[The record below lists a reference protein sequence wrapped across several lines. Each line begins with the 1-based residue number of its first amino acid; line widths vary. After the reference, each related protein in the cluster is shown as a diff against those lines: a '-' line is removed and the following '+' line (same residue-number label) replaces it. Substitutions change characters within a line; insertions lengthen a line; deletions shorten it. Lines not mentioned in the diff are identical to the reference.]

1 MPSTRLT
8 WAMLAL
14 GAGCSLAACGSG
26 TSGVS
31 TATVL
36 GPEAASQA
44 NPIQQSDPNSRAIQV
59 GATSARA
66 TKCGYN
72 FDPARLKASY
82 LASETQQGVPPDQL
96 AKLEKTYDTTAGAVS
111 KAVATEEGY
120 CSDFKNREIKADLT
134 RHLAGDFNPPP
145 PKRIAK
151 NNDGF
156 LSSILGNSDNPPEKF
171 GADTYFDPTGRPKN
185 APQ

>member
-1 MPSTRLT
+1 MAPWRWTPT
-8 WAMLAL
+8 FLAL
-14 GAGCSLAACGSG
+14 TLCACGSG

-44 NPIQQSDPNSRAIQV
+44 NPVQQSDPNARAIQV

-66 TKCGYN
+66 AKCGYN
-72 FDPARLKASY
+72 FDPARLKSSY
-82 LASETQQGVPPDQL
+82 LASEAQQGVLPDQI
-96 AKLEKTYDTTAGAVS
+96 AKLEKTYDTTNGAVT
-111 KAVATEEGY
+111 KAVAAEANY
-120 CSDFKNREIKADLT
+120 CSDLKTREIKADLT

-151 NNDGF
+151 NNSGF
-156 LSSILGNSDNPPEKF
+156 LADMFGGSSAPEEKF
-171 GADTYFDPTGRPKN
+171 GADSYFDMTGKPKN
-185 APQ
+185 SRN